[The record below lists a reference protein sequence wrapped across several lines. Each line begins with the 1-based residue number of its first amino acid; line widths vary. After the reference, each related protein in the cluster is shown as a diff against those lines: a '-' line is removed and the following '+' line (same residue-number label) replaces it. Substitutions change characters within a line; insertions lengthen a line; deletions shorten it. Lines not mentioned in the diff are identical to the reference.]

1 MNMKYRANTIGLI
14 SAGLWLT
21 LTPPLLANESSPNP
35 VDVPPDLVE
44 ESPLLQ
50 RWMEEIPDVDRK
62 IRQDPAF
69 RTRLR
74 VGAVELPSTDEG
86 AGFGVGVEDL
96 FLGDTPLTVSGEF
109 QQTWDGDRTQVG
121 ADLRY
126 YVLPLGSYINVAPVL
141 GYRSFETDAYNTDGV
156 QVGLRVIA
164 VPSRTS
170 AADLSL
176 TQSWVDPGS
185 NDEVGLTTL
194 SAGYAFT
201 PDLRLSADFHWQN
214 APQDK
219 DTRWGLFLE
228 WMP

>member
-1 MNMKYRANTIGLI
+1 MKHRTNTISLI

-21 LTPPLLANESSPNP
+21 LVLPLWANESSPNP

-44 ESPLLQ
+44 DSPLLQ
-50 RWMEEIPDVDRK
+50 RWIEDIPDINSK
-62 IRQDPAF
+62 IRHDPAF

-74 VGAVELPSTDEG
+74 LGVVEIPSTDEG
-86 AGFGVGVEDL
+86 AGFGFGVEDL
-96 FLGDTPLTVSGEF
+96 FLGDTSLTVSGEF
-109 QQTWDGDRTQVG
+109 QQAWDGDRTQFG

-141 GYRSFETDAYNTDGV
+141 GYRSFETDAYDTDGV
-156 QVGLRVIA
+156 QVGLRVVAI
-164 VPSRTS
+164 PSRTS

-185 NDEVGLTTL
+185 DDEVGLTSL
-194 SAGYAFT
+194 SAGYAVT

-214 APQDK
+214 APEDK

>member
-1 MNMKYRANTIGLI
+1 MKYRLHVMGLAG
-14 SAGLWLT
+14 AGLWLALT
-21 LTPPLLANESSPNP
+21 LPLQANESHPNP
-35 VDVPPDLVE
+35 VDIPPEVLE

-50 RWMEEIPDVDRK
+50 RWVEEVPDVDAE
-62 IRQDPAF
+62 IHHDPAF

-74 VGAVELPSTDEG
+74 VGGVELPSTDEG
-86 AGFGVGVEDL
+86 TGFGVGVEDL

-109 QQTWDGDRTQVG
+109 QQNWEGDRSQFG

-126 YVLPLGSYINVAPVL
+126 YVLPLGSYINIAPVL
-141 GYRSFETDAYNTDGV
+141 GYRSLETDAYDTDGIHL
-156 QVGLRVIA
+156 GLRVVA

-185 NDEVGLTTL
+185 DDEVGLTAL

-201 PDLRLSADFHWQN
+201 PDLRLSADFRWQN
-214 APQDK
+214 SPEDK
-219 DTRWGLFLE
+219 DTQWGLFLE